1 MQKKSRFSC
10 DFWRK
15 VIITSHRIRHS
26 YSMNSPLI
34 LIEFA
39 FNSRRGWHFQFYS
52 SSIFIFPLIRWWYF
66 EFFPEKV
73 LSLTSPPS
81 NPYVQGVW
89 GTWGMLRNPHPRVTW
104 PSLFLAITLTFW
116 ADDKFEKYLTFLISL
131 SHFFL
136 FMSRNSTVTY
146 TDIGRHI

>member
-10 DFWRK
+10 NFWRK
-15 VIITSHRIRHS
+15 VIITSHRICHS

-73 LSLTSPPS
+73 LSLTSPPP

-104 PSLFLAITLTFW
+104 PSLFWATTLTFW
-116 ADDKFEKYLTFLISL
+116 LVTSMNNFWYSWFHLVI
-131 SHFFL
+131 FFL
-136 FMSRNSTVTY
+136 FMSRNSS
-146 TDIGRHI
+146 GFWK